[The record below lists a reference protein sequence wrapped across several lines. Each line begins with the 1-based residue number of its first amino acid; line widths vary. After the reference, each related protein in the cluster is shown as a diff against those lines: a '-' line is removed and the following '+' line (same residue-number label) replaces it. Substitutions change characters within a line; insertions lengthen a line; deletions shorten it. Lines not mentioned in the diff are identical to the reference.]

1 MKRINKL
8 ILFLSFFSCK
18 ETDKNNQNFPN
29 NLFEININFDENILK
44 EKIKNGMEEIF
55 FPNGKI
61 STRISKLLN
70 FKEKQKVID
79 YLEQQYKKI
88 YQGKFLGF
96 YRVKELG
103 LKISSNKKLDLNA
116 KIFLLRT
123 KEKKQNYYYL
133 FYLDKNNI
141 CKGFMSYDFLSPTH
155 HISKNELN
163 NLEKIGK
170 NDIKKDYSFYSYMD
184 IFASNENFGE
194 ELIGLPIYICYEK
207 EIKKHLEENSKENKT
222 MLQYLYTWNNEK
234 ETDAH
239 RFYIKNGYEN
249 SATSGNKNAVY
260 MSKEIST
267 K

>member
-18 ETDKNNQNFPN
+18 ENDKNNENFPN
-29 NLFEININFDENILK
+29 NLFEANIDFDENILK

-61 STRISKLLN
+61 SISICKLLN
-70 FKEKQKVID
+70 FTSEKDLRIYLQK
-79 YLEQQYKKI
+79 QYKKI
-88 YQGKFLGF
+88 DESNFLGF

-103 LKISSNKKLDLNA
+103 LKILSNKKLDLNA
-116 KIFLLRT
+116 KIFLLTT
-123 KEKKQNYYYL
+123 KEKKQNYYL
-133 FYLDKNNI
+133 FYLDKDNI
-141 CKGFMSYDFLSPTH
+141 CKGFMSYDFLGPTYN
-155 HISKNELN
+155 IKELN
-163 NLEKIGK
+163 NLKKIGK
-170 NDIKKDYSFYSYMD
+170 NDIKKDYDSFSYMD
-184 IFASNENFGE
+184 IFASNENYRE
-194 ELIGLPIYICYEK
+194 EFIGFPIYICYEK
-207 EIKKHLEENSKENKT
+207 EIQKYLEENSKENKT